1 LARVK
6 GRRGAGR
13 MSDRG
18 WGREDGRR
26 APRAS
31 ERDGARPA
39 ANMVLMAGLE
49 WRGIGG

>member
-1 LARVK
+1 LARVQGK
-6 GRRGAGR
+6 RGAGR

-31 ERDGARPA
+31 ERDGTRPA
-39 ANMVLMAGLE
+39 ADMVLLAGLE
-49 WRGIGG
+49 WVGIGG